1 MRFVMTYEELVQK
14 VKEAYTGADASK
26 IKEHLAIQF
35 NVKGEAEG
43 SFYLEVANG
52 KVDVQPY
59 EYYDR
64 DAIVTTKAAVLQDIA
79 AGKQDV
85 VMAFMTGK
93 IKVEGN
99 VGKAAL
105 LKEIPVKAPAKA
117 EEKKTKKAKK

>member
-1 MRFVMTYEELVQK
+1 MTYEELVEQ

-26 IKEHLAIQF
+26 VNEHLAIQF

-43 SFYLEVANG
+43 SFYLEVADG

-64 DAIVTTKAAVLQDIA
+64 DAIVTTKASVLQDIA

-105 LKEIPVKAPAKA
+105 LKDIPIKNPAKP
-117 EEKKTKKAKK
+117 EKKETKKTKK